1 MTFVLS
7 GEYSFLLERVNVFS
21 LEIEFD
27 FLFVRCLSFFFLE
40 RFFINFD
47 NFLLRRCFFALERVG
62 FFLRVFNMINL

>member
-7 GEYSFLLERVNVFS
+7 GEYPFLIERVNVFS

-47 NFLLRRCFFALERVG
+47 NFLLRRCFFLRWREWVFLESV
-62 FFLRVFNMINL
+62 

>member
-7 GEYSFLLERVNVFS
+7 GEYPFLLERVNVFS

-47 NFLLRRCFFALERVG
+47 IFLVEKMFFCVGESG
-62 FFLRVFNMINL
+62 FFLESV